1 AEIASVPI
9 LLFNSERS
17 NFLPVMYVS
26 GGSIFCNTTSAAGD
40 KLFDYTP
47 GEWYD
52 FNIFVDATNRQY
64 RVTKT
69 DSAGNSETSSWY
81 GFDGFKFN
89 DASLNNVG
97 SVNFQIWDHKDDAAY
112 FDNLKIYY
120 DEASPVL
127 TNKSVSFLDKNGSG
141 TVLSDNIVATE
152 TKEIRLDFGVGM
164 DNWFFDSDHVKL
176 INNATGA
183 ETAWD
188 SSVSGNCAI
197 ITLTEPLRAETSYTL
212 SVSGE
217 VDSLARVPLG
227 KDFSFDFTTA
237 EGYTDGSA
245 VLNGD
250 AITASLTNTTDEA
263 KNYMIAYA
271 QYSGERMTQI
281 AVKNITVPS
290 NVMDEEFTFDISSYI
305 GTGYDRADV
314 FLWETDTFSQGVE
327 KEDVRIVQDYENDRL
342 SVSGITESDTAL
354 TFMLLNKDKEFSDIP
369 NEGAATEIVQ
379 YADVI
384 TADDAGN
391 YSLNFQV
398 QPVTGDYT
406 YYIGKKGEDT
416 ITGTVHF
423 IASSDIERALGD
435 LINKDAASTAKVL
448 EDNKNVLGF
457 DTALYEKL
465 NKEQTAKLVYSLKQD
480 GRLSADDINT
490 SVALISAAIEAE
502 AIAEGKL
509 SSIGNGLCAVLD
521 SRAAKWCESELF
533 TDKVEKLMV
542 DGCRGT
548 YGSISEFDKTFC
560 EKLVMAIVQNP
571 NGWGNVKAI
580 INDFAKEIGIT
591 PSSVYDSTYTK
602 IAGNT
607 YSSYTALKSAVYSAN
622 TSSSGSNG
630 GSSSTSGGKSSS
642 SGAAFLGTPQTVI
655 ERPSEIKTFDDL
667 SDVEWAREAILK
679 IYNKGIVSGKEESRF
694 YPRDSV
700 TREEFVKMLV
710 LTSGIGETAYRGGF
724 DDVSERDWFA
734 PYVSAAVSNG
744 ICRGISGSKF
754 GTGLSISR
762 EDMAVMVYNL
772 IVSKNI
778 TPINNRTA
786 FEDER
791 DIAGYA
797 ADAVAALQQYGI
809 INGRDNNMFAPKDS
823 VTRAEAAMVINAVL
837 DYFE

>member
-1 AEIASVPI
+1 
-9 LLFNSERS
+9 
-17 NFLPVMYVS
+17 
-26 GGSIFCNTTSAAGD
+26 
-40 KLFDYTP
+40 
-47 GEWYD
+47 
-52 FNIFVDATNRQY
+52 
-64 RVTKT
+64 
-69 DSAGNSETSSWY
+69 
-81 GFDGFKFN
+81 
-89 DASLNNVG
+89 G

-127 TNKSVSFLDKNGSG
+127 TNKSVSFLDENGSS
-141 TVLSDNIVATE
+141 TVRPDNVVATE

-164 DNWFFDSDHVKL
+164 DSWFFDSDHVKL

-183 ETAWD
+183 ETAWN

-197 ITLTEPLRAETSYTL
+197 IKLTEPLSAETSYTL

-237 EGYTDGSA
+237 EGYTDGS
-245 VLNGD
+245 VILSGST
-250 AITASLTNTTDEA
+250 ITASVTNTTDEA
-263 KNYMIAYA
+263 KNYMIVYA

-281 AVKNITVPS
+281 AVKNIMVSS
-290 NVMDEEFTFDISSYI
+290 NVMNEEFTFDISSYI
-305 GTGYDRADV
+305 GSGYDREEV
-314 FLWETDTFSQGVE
+314 FLWETDIFSQGVE

-342 SVSGITESDTAL
+342 FVSGITESDTAL

-379 YADVI
+379 YADMI

-406 YYIGKKGEDT
+406 YYIGRKGADA
-416 ITGTVHF
+416 ITGTLHF
-423 IASSDIERALGD
+423 IASSDIKQALEA
-435 LINKDAASTAKVL
+435 LINADAASAANML

-457 DTALYEKL
+457 DVALYEQL

-480 GRLSADDINT
+480 GRLSADDINI

-509 SSIGNGLCAVLD
+509 SSIGSGLYAVLD
-521 SRAAKWCESELF
+521 SRAVKWCESELF
-533 TDKVEKLMV
+533 TDKVEKLV
-542 DGCRGT
+542 ADGCRGA
-548 YGSISEFDKTFC
+548 YGSISDFDKTFC

-571 NGWGNVKAI
+571 SGWGNVKAI

-607 YSSYTALKSAVYSAN
+607 YSSYTALKSAVESAN
-622 TSSSGSNG
+622 TSSSSGSSGGGG
-630 GSSSTSGGKSSS
+630 GSSSSSSGGKSSS
-642 SGAAFLGTPQTVI
+642 GGAPYMGTPQTVI
-655 ERPSEIKTFDDL
+655 EQPSEIKTFDDL
-667 SDVEWAREAILK
+667 SGVEWAREAILR
-679 IYNKGIVSGKEESRF
+679 IYNKGIVSGKEEGRF
-694 YPRDSV
+694 YPSDSV

-710 LTSGIGETAYRGGF
+710 LTSGIGDAVYRGGF
-724 DDVSERDWFA
+724 NDVSEGDWFA

-744 ICRGISGSKF
+744 ICQGIGDSRF

-772 IVSKNI
+772 IASKDLAQLNDRI
-778 TPINNRTA
+778 A
-786 FEDER
+786 FDDEQ

-797 ADAVAALQQYGI
+797 AEAVAALQQYGI
-809 INGRDNNMFAPKDS
+809 LNGRDNNMFAPKDN